1 MNKTNYILS
10 AFFLSMMLTTSCEK
24 DHLFDCLK
32 STGPIASESRDVSD
46 FNRIDVYNNPE
57 VIITQDNVNSIKVEA
72 GAHIISG
79 ITTEINNGILTIR
92 NENKCNWVRSYS
104 KTIAVYVHVKKL
116 DIIQHHGSSTISST
130 NELQNSTFDLN
141 VWNSGD
147 INLAIHADST
157 FARQH
162 TTVGDMTLTG
172 HSGYCFY
179 YSNGN
184 GFTYDSNLQVNNAT
198 VIQRGTGDCYV
209 NVSQSMSV
217 EIHDSGN
224 VYYTGNPQIS
234 SNVTG
239 AGKLIHQ

>member
-1 MNKTNYILS
+1 MIDYK
-10 AFFLSMMLTTSCEK
+10 
-24 DHLFDCLK
+24 K
-32 STGPIASESRDVSD
+32 SGVDI
-46 FNRIDVYNNPE
+46 
-57 VIITQDNVNSIKVEA
+57 EA
-72 GAHIISG
+72 GDNLLPKIKTEQDGNQIS
-79 ITTEINNGILTIR
+79 IS
-92 NENKCNWVRSYS
+92 NKNTCNWVRSYS